1 MQSFATEQQLDA
13 CSAMKSRQT
22 TQINDAGIVDNG
34 NGAEEEDREEGEIV
48 DEFEMIISS
57 EDEEFKLRA
66 RIQQLE
72 DKSKDI
78 EKMNMLSANLANQ
91 YSKYYHKL
99 LMKQHVLVRVCM
111 CRTLVSVCVCSC
123 SNKMTLLYD

>member
-1 MQSFATEQQLDA
+1 MVVCALQSYTADQQSNG
-13 CSAMKSRQT
+13 CSAMKSAEA
-22 TQINDAGIVDNG
+22 TQVPEPEILDNG
-34 NGAEEEDREEGEIV
+34 NGAEEDREEGEIV

-78 EKMNMLSANLANQ
+78 EKMDMLSANLANQ
-91 YSKYYHKL
+91 YSKHWSL
-99 LMKQHVLVRVCM
+99 DTNVKQHVLLFYKC
-111 CRTLVSVCVCSC
+111 VCVCVSLC
-123 SNKMTLLYD
+123 LTVPICV

>member
-1 MQSFATEQQLDA
+1 MVVCTMQSFTTDQQLNG
-13 CSAMKSRQT
+13 CSAMKSAQT
-22 TQINDAGIVDNG
+22 SQVPEPEMVDNG
-34 NGAEEEDREEGEIV
+34 NGAEEDREEGEIV

-78 EKMNMLSANLANQ
+78 EKMDMLSANLANQ
-91 YSKYYHKL
+91 YSKHSPILNSK
-99 LMKQHVLVRVCM
+99 
-111 CRTLVSVCVCSC
+111 
-123 SNKMTLLYD
+123 